1 MERVRL
7 PLPPHTKSL
16 NRIILNA
23 SHSYRKPVNLIFP
36 AFDTG
41 RYMVDG
47 ELEKYKIDQK
57 QRYLKRHDTLQ
68 INRILHSYAS
78 YVMHLESFNLY

>member
-57 QRYLKRHDTLQ
+57 QRYLKSMIPFRSTGF
-68 INRILHSYAS
+68 ST
-78 YVMHLESFNLY
+78 VMHVRI